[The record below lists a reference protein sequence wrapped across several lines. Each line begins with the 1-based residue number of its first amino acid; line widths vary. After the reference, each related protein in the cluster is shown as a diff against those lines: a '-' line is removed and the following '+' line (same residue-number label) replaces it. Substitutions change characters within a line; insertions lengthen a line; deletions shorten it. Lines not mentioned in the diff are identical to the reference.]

1 MMAIRALGRLWQGHS
16 HSNPM
21 SAFFRRRRKGSDPKS
36 DSKRTDGAGPPADE
50 PEKSAYSADS
60 PTLFDVRQAQSPKHA
75 ETWNGSWERLSD
87 KVYSFLARR
96 FDRDKIP
103 FDVEF
108 DDFFSAVLSRM
119 LRDLPNLEVRGRR
132 EFWGWVKKIAANQL
146 IDMWRRHRRL
156 RHGGGRVAQQVDEG
170 DNDLV
175 AGAVDP
181 GSLTPSGFFMVRE
194 LEGAEEECVNKI
206 TNEQARKI
214 YMMRRRDGLDY
225 EEIAQRVG
233 SESADSVRAT
243 FSRVKGQVHEC
254 LRRRLDGYTELLVA
268 E

>member
-1 MMAIRALGRLWQGHS
+1 
-16 HSNPM
+16 M
-21 SAFFRRRRKGSDPKS
+21 SAFFRRRKAS
-36 DSKRTDGAGPPADE
+36 DSKPETAREAEVRSEEQAPAAE
-50 PEKSAYSADS
+50 PVSADS

-75 ETWNGSWERLSD
+75 DTWNGSWERLSD
-87 KVYSFLARR
+87 KVYAFLARR

-132 EFWGWVKKIAANQL
+132 EFWAWVKKIAANQL

-156 RHGGGRVAQQVDEG
+156 RRGGGRVAQQVDDRDVDQVE
-170 DNDLV
+170 
-175 AGAVDP
+175 GAVDP
-181 GSLTPSGFFMVRE
+181 GGMSPSGIFMVRE
-194 LEGAEEECVNKI
+194 LEGAEEQCVGKI
-206 TNEQARKI
+206 SSEQGREI
-214 YMMRRRDGLDY
+214 YMMRRRLGLSY
-225 EEIAQRVG
+225 EEIAERVG

-243 FSRVKGQVHEC
+243 FSRVKSQVHEC
-254 LRRRLDGYTELLVA
+254 LRRRLDGYSEVLSA

>member
-1 MMAIRALGRLWQGHS
+1 
-16 HSNPM
+16 M
-21 SAFFRRRRKGSDPKS
+21 SAFFRRRRKGPDSGS
-36 DSKRTDGAGPPADE
+36 DSKPTDGARPPADE
-50 PEKSAYSADS
+50 PEKSASSADS
-60 PTLFDVRQAQSPKHA
+60 PTLFDVRQAQSPNHA
-75 ETWNGSWERLSD
+75 DTWNGSWERLSD
-87 KVYSFLARR
+87 KVCAFLSRR

-132 EFWGWVKKIAANQL
+132 EFWAWVKKIAANQL

-156 RHGGGRVAQQVDEG
+156 RHGGGRIAQQVDDCEIDVVEG
-170 DNDLV
+170 
-175 AGAVDP
+175 AADP
-181 GSLTPSGFFMVRE
+181 GGQTPSGFFMVRE

-214 YMMRRRDGLDY
+214 YMMRRRLGLEY

-243 FSRVKGQVHEC
+243 FSRVKGQVHDC
-254 LRRRLDGYTELLVA
+254 LRRRLDGYTELLAA